1 MQSSRDAFAWD
12 LAAKNRC
19 TLKNENPLI
28 AERLEKPRKNM
39 FERSLHSREDEILD
53 PAFSFLSDDGGP
65 LTVDLRSSC
74 HPIISPH
81 RHPVML
87 LHGISS

>member
-39 FERSLHSREDEILD
+39 FERSLRSREDEVLNL
-53 PAFSFLSDDGGP
+53 AFSFLSADGEP
-65 LTVDLRSSC
+65 LTADLF
-74 HPIISPH
+74 
-81 RHPVML
+81 
-87 LHGISS
+87 

>member
-1 MQSSRDAFAWD
+1 MESVP
-12 LAAKNRC
+12 KNH
-19 TLKNENPLI
+19 LKEPKKRI
-28 AERLEKPRKNM
+28 SES
-39 FERSLHSREDEILD
+39 SLHSREDEILD

-65 LTVDLRSSC
+65 LTVELRSSC